1 LRRSAKKS
9 RQRLTVVSS
18 IFALCNLLN
27 LHVDLADVLLRMD
40 ANTTMSDSKILV
52 GIISPSA
59 EMREQLH
66 RQLQTTKFSC
76 DVLEINQYCADKG
89 CVRQLAGVRPNIIF
103 IDMEVQEI
111 ALSTLRHLHE
121 ALPDTCF
128 YVSAAKKD
136 PKLIIETMRAGA
148 REYLVRPVDFSRI
161 SLALERYSAER
172 KRITASRVN
181 GKIYCV
187 TSAKGGAGTTS
198 VAVNLAVATAASGT
212 SKVALLDLGNRVGNV
227 ADYMDISPRFNIA
240 DAVDTPYPLDSASLE
255 SYMSHAQGVSVLL
268 GNNDFGSAHRLG
280 ETLPKLFHVLTET
293 YAHTFVDIAC
303 SQSQAYLEVA
313 AKYSAAVLIVVTPE
327 LPVLRG
333 TDQLIQ
339 MFAKIG
345 GSHKLRLIVNRGRK
359 SRLSGAIEIEKDLGY
374 SIFWYLPDDYP
385 AAAKAVNK
393 RQPLVTSNHSSLA
406 ESYFELAKIL
416 TGLKSPKKRRSLF
429 GFW

>member
-1 LRRSAKKS
+1 
-9 RQRLTVVSS
+9 
-18 IFALCNLLN
+18 
-27 LHVDLADVLLRMD
+27 MD
-40 ANTTMSDSKILV
+40 ANMMMSDSKILV

-59 EMREQLH
+59 EMREQL
-66 RQLQTTKFSC
+66 RSQLQTTQFPC
-76 DVLEINQYCADKG
+76 NVLEIDQYCADKG
-89 CVRQLAGVRPNIIF
+89 CVRRLAGARPNIIF
-103 IDMEVQEI
+103 IDMEAPEI

-136 PKLIIETMRAGA
+136 SELIIETMRAGA

-161 SLALERYSAER
+161 SQALERYSAER
-172 KRITASRVN
+172 ERITASRIN

-198 VAVNLAVATAASGT
+198 IAVNLAVATAAASPL
-212 SKVALLDLGNRVGNV
+212 KVALLDLGNRVGNV
-227 ADYMDISPRFNIA
+227 AEYMDISPRFNIA
-240 DAVDTPYPLDSASLE
+240 DAVGTPYPLDAASLE

-268 GNNDFGSAHRLG
+268 GHKDFGSDHRLG
-280 ETLPKLFHVLTET
+280 EALPKLFHVMTET

-303 SQSQAYLEVA
+303 SQSQAYLDVA

-333 TDQLIQ
+333 TNQLIQ
-339 MFAKIG
+339 RFDKIG
-345 GSHKLRLIVNRGRK
+345 ASHKLRLIVNRGRK

-385 AAAKAVNK
+385 AAVNAVNN
-393 RQPLVTSNHSSLA
+393 RHPLVTTNHSILA
-406 ESYFELAKIL
+406 ESYFGLVKML
-416 TGLKSPKKRRSLF
+416 TGLEPPPKRRRLF